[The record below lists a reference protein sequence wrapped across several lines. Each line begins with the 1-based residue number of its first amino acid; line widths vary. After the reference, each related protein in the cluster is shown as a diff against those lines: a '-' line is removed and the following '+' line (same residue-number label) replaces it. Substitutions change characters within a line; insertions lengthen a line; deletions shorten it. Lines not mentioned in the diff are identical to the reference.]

1 MHVSRG
7 GGAGGQHSQTRGHLF
22 PGTEKGPPAQPSQ
35 ARPLVSR
42 GPARGLGMQ
51 RGHEAIGPSEGP
63 QGAPSPPSPS
73 CHLSSLD
80 HPGAGAPRTPPSGL
94 RPPDDPACT
103 PRPLSGPHPGPAA
116 GHVACGPEPL
126 TAPRGTETPTTA
138 QGRQGLEPQAP
149 GACRTRP
156 AVTERPAPRRP
167 HTAAVL
173 PSWLHPQDGR
183 LRSPASPGEEAAVPA
198 MRAGA
203 SVGSGR
209 GLRQAGPLTQPPSD
223 LWPHPRR
230 PGRTQAAEGIKVTS
244 SPCPCLQPSGL
255 QHLPHPHPWVLRRTS
270 PGAGAWS
277 PPRLPPGSPGSVWH
291 LFLWR
296 SPPRCVGEPACLD
309 PHGGPQRGARGLA
322 GPACVSAAVSSS

>member
-1 MHVSRG
+1 MARESWRRSVSSSGVGLRLPALWPSRGAGEGRVCTRVSHRHEVLALPARRGLASVHVSRW
-7 GGAGGQHSQTRGHLF
+7 GAGGQHSQTRGRLF

-116 GHVACGPEPL
+116 GHVASGPEPL
-126 TAPRGTETPTTA
+126 TAPRGTETLSA
-138 QGRQGLEPQAP
+138 WGRRGLEPQAP

-156 AVTERPAPRRP
+156 AVTERPAPRQP

-183 LRSPASPGEEAAVPA
+183 LCSPASPGEEAAVPA
-198 MRAGA
+198 MWA
-203 SVGSGR
+203 
-209 GLRQAGPLTQPPSD
+209 Q
-223 LWPHPRR
+223 
-230 PGRTQAAEGIKVTS
+230 
-244 SPCPCLQPSGL
+244 
-255 QHLPHPHPWVLRRTS
+255 
-270 PGAGAWS
+270 
-277 PPRLPPGSPGSVWH
+277 
-291 LFLWR
+291 
-296 SPPRCVGEPACLD
+296 
-309 PHGGPQRGARGLA
+309 GG
-322 GPACVSAAVSSS
+322 VSARLGP